1 MSQPITTPTRGRI
14 GRPFPASDFQ
24 FCKSLLYYHGRSR
37 RSMGI
42 FNGVMAIVYNDVV
55 VLRSTQEKVK
65 WIEVR
70 KEIADISC
78 VDEHLYVLTK
88 DGKLVFYELWQF
100 GSMS

>member
-1 MSQPITTPTRGRI
+1 
-14 GRPFPASDFQ
+14 
-24 FCKSLLYYHGRSR
+24 
-37 RSMGI
+37 MGI
-42 FNGVMAIVYNDVV
+42 FNGVVAIVYNDVV

-100 GSMS
+100 GSMHEIYVAGVGLSLIVLVFALVGYKVAKRWAKKKEMA